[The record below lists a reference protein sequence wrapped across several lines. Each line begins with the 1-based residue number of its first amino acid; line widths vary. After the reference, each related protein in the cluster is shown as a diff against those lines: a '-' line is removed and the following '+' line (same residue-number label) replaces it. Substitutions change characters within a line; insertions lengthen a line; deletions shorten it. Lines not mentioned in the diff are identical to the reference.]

1 MAPVRGGI
9 LAQERAAVLE
19 SMWVPAQERAEVLES
34 VWVPVQ
40 ELGEALGWA
49 EVVVALVL

>member
-1 MAPVRGGI
+1 MV
-9 LAQERAAVLE
+9 QDSVL
-19 SMWVPAQERAEVLES
+19 VPAQERAEVLES